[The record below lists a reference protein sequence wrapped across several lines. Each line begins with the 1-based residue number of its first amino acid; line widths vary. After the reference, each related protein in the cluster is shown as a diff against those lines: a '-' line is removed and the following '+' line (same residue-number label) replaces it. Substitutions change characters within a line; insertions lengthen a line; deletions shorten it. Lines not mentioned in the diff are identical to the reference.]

1 VTRHRREAAIAAT
14 LAALYA
20 VLAFVAPG
28 FFTRENFSDLFLG
41 NFPVLLVAIGTTLVM
56 LAGEIDIS
64 VGSMFAICGVVAGA
78 SAVAGMP
85 MPVVA
90 VVTCAAGALLG
101 ALNGALVAYAGLP
114 SIVVT
119 LATMIALRDGLRWTT
134 QGAWVQNL
142 PASFQWLGLSQ
153 SRFLASAAL
162 VGVLVQIVLSWSARR
177 VAAFRS
183 VYATGSDLHAA
194 RLAGIDTRLV
204 KFAVIA
210 AGGAFTGAAALLN
223 AVRFSQVPS
232 NAGIGLEMKVIAAV
246 VVGGTAVRGGRGSL
260 TGTLLGVALLASV
273 GPALVFLGVTSA
285 WERAIYGVI
294 VLAAV
299 TADAWNA
306 RRTRAVVSRT
316 GVPA

>member
-1 VTRHRREAAIAAT
+1 MTSHRREAAIAAT

-20 VLAFVAPG
+20 VLAVVAPR
-28 FFTRENFSDLFLG
+28 FFTRENLSDLFLG
-41 NFPVLLVAIGTTLVM
+41 NFPVLLVAIGTTLVI

-78 SAVAGMP
+78 SAVAGLP

-90 VVTCAAGALLG
+90 VVACAAGAMLG
-101 ALNGALVAYAGLP
+101 ALNGVLVAYAGLP

-153 SRFLASAAL
+153 SGFLASAAL
-162 VGVLVQIVLSWSARR
+162 LVVLVQLVVSWSTRR

-183 VYATGSDLHAA
+183 VYATGSDVHAA

-204 KFAVIA
+204 KFAVMA

-273 GPALVFLGVTSA
+273 GPALVFLGVTSS
-285 WERAIYGVI
+285 WERAIYGAI

-299 TADAWNA
+299 TADAWSI
-306 RRTRAVVSRT
+306 RRGSAVVPRAT
-316 GVPA
+316 VTA

>member
-1 VTRHRREAAIAAT
+1 MTSHRREAAIAAT

-20 VLAFVAPG
+20 VLAVVAPR
-28 FFTRENFSDLFLG
+28 FFARENLSDLFLG
-41 NFPVLLVAIGTTLVM
+41 NFPVLLVAIGTTLVI

-78 SAVAGMP
+78 SAVAGLP

-90 VVTCAAGALLG
+90 VVACAAGAMLG
-101 ALNGALVAYAGLP
+101 ALNGVLVAYAGLP

-153 SRFLASAAL
+153 SGFLASAAL
-162 VGVLVQIVLSWSARR
+162 LVVLVQLVVSWSTRR

-183 VYATGSDLHAA
+183 VYATGSDVHAA

-204 KFAVIA
+204 KFAVMA

-273 GPALVFLGVTSA
+273 GPALVFLGVTSS
-285 WERAIYGVI
+285 WERAIYGAI

-299 TADAWNA
+299 TADAWSI
-306 RRTRAVVSRT
+306 RRGSAVVPRAT
-316 GVPA
+316 VTA